1 MDYVKIWAE
10 LAKAR
15 AAIDM
20 WTNIGC
26 LAMFWFVM
34 FIICMVPVIAS
45 GAPRKY
51 PIVREAILGA
61 GGLNFLVLVVCLIGI
76 AYWQDVAANLL

>member
-15 AAIDM
+15 AAVDM
-20 WTNIGC
+20 WTKAAY
-26 LAMFWFVM
+26 LAIFWFVM

-45 GAPRKY
+45 GAPKKY
-51 PIVREAILGA
+51 PLVREAILGA
-61 GGLNFLVLVVCLIGI
+61 GGLNFLVIVVCMIGV
-76 AYWQDVAANLL
+76 AYWQNVAANLL